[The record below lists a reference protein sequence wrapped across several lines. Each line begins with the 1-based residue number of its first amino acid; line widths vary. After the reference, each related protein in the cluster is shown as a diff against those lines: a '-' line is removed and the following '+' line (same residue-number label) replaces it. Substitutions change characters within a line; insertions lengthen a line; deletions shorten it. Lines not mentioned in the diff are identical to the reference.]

1 MIQVNKVLPNIC
13 KQGSC
18 LSKGVYE
25 FTDYKDGETI
35 TLAYSCNEHVDS
47 VNKLLKKIYKENK
60 ND

>member
-1 MIQVNKVLPNIC
+1 ME
-13 KQGSC
+13 
-18 LSKGVYE
+18 GVYE